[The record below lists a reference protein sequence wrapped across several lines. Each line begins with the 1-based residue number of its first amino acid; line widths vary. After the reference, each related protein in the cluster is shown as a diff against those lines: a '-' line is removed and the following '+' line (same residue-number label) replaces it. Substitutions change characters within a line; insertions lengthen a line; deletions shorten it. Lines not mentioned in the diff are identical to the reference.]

1 MHESLGSRY
10 FGKGRFKMKCKYLI
24 LLASMGFAA
33 LLLGPSP
40 ALAASPTLG
49 SAASFGVLG
58 ASTVTCTGAGAITG
72 DVGVSPGTAIT
83 GFNPDC
89 TLTGT
94 LHPGDAAAL
103 QAHVDAGIAYLAL
116 AAQPCNFN
124 FAGVTSLDQLPQPL
138 GPGVYCFASA
148 VLLNG
153 PVSLSGSGPWIFN
166 IGSTLTTGGST
177 EVPASVSVNNM
188 PNCNGADVFWLI
200 GSSATVGVHTQ
211 LVGNVLAI
219 ASIGLD
225 PGASLNG
232 RALAL
237 NAAVTLSGQNTVSV
251 CGSGGSIPPPGP
263 PGCKIKVICD
273 CDDHDRDSDHRDKD
287 GDHHD
292 KDGDHHD
299 KDGDHHDNDGSTCHD
314 KDGDD
319 HHDGDSD
326 HHDKDDDHH
335 DKDDSKKSDH

>member
-1 MHESLGSRY
+1 
-10 FGKGRFKMKCKYLI
+10 MKCKYLI

-33 LLLGPSP
+33 LLLGPSA
-40 ALAASPTLG
+40 ALAASTLG
-49 SAASFGVLG
+49 SAANFAVLG

-94 LHPGDAAAL
+94 LHAGDGVAL

-116 AAQPCNFN
+116 LAQPCNQSFT
-124 FAGVTSLDQLPQPL
+124 GVTQLAGQTFT
-138 GPGVYCFASA
+138 PGVYCFASA
-148 VLLNG
+148 ALLNG
-153 PVSLSGSGPWIFN
+153 PVSLTGAGPWIFR
-166 IGSTLTTGGST
+166 IGSTITTGTG
-177 EVPASVSVNNM
+177 ELGPASVTVNGQ
-188 PNCNGADVFWLI
+188 PNCDGKDVFWLI
-200 GSSATVGVHTQ
+200 GSSATIGAGSQ
-211 LVGNVLAI
+211 FVGNILAV

-225 PGASLNG
+225 ATAHLDG

-237 NAAVTLSGQNTVSV
+237 NAAVTLSGQNTVSSV
-251 CGSGGSIPPPGP
+251 CGSGGSIPPGP

-273 CDDHDRDSDHRDKD
+273 CDDDHDRDGDHHDRN
-287 GDHHD
+287 GEDHHD

-299 KDGDHHDNDGSTCHD
+299 RD
-314 KDGDD
+314 DD
-319 HHDGDSD
+319 HHDKDRGTCHDRDRDD

-335 DKDDSKKSDH
+335 DKDGDRKSDR

>member
-1 MHESLGSRY
+1 
-10 FGKGRFKMKCKYLI
+10 MKRKYLI
-24 LLASMGFAA
+24 LLVSMGFAA

-116 AAQPCNFN
+116 AAQPCNFS
-124 FAGVTSLDQLPQPL
+124 FTGVTSLELLPQPL
-138 GPGVYCFASA
+138 STGVYCFGSG

-153 PVSLSGSGPWIFN
+153 PINLTGPGPWIFN
-166 IGSTLTTGGST
+166 IGSTLTTGGSP
-177 EVPASVSVNNM
+177 EVGASVFVNGK
-188 PNCNGADVFWLI
+188 PDCNGADVFWLI
-200 GSSATVGVHTQ
+200 GSSATIGVNTK
-211 LVGNVLAI
+211 LVGNILAI

-225 PGASLNG
+225 PGASLIG

-251 CGSGGSIPPPGP
+251 CGSGGSVPPPGP

-273 CDDHDRDSDHRDKD
+273 CDDH
-287 GDHHD
+287 HD

-299 KDGDHHDNDGSTCHD
+299 GDSDHHD
-314 KDGDD
+314 GDSD

-326 HHDKDDDHH
+326 HHDKDRSTCHDRDGDDHH
-335 DKDDSKKSDH
+335 DKDDDHHDKDGNKTDH

>member
-1 MHESLGSRY
+1 M
-10 FGKGRFKMKCKYLI
+10 GKGEFGMKCKYLI

-33 LLLGPSP
+33 LLVGPSP
-40 ALAASPTLG
+40 ALAATPTLG
-49 SAASFGVLG
+49 SAASFAVLG
-58 ASTVTCTGAGAITG
+58 ASTVTCTGAGIITG

-103 QAHVDAGIAYLAL
+103 QAHVDAGLAYLAL
-116 AAQPCNFN
+116 AAQPCT
-124 FAGVTSLDQLPQPL
+124 VTFPVGITQLANRTL
-138 GPGVYCFASA
+138 GPGVYCSASA
-148 VLLNG
+148 ALLNG
-153 PVSLSGSGPWIFN
+153 TLNLTGAGPWIFN
-166 IGSTLTTGGST
+166 IGSTLTTGTSVELG
-177 EVPASVSVNNM
+177 PATVLVNGQ
-188 PNCNGADVFWLI
+188 PTCNGSDVFWLI
-200 GSSATVGVHTQ
+200 GSSATIGAGTN
-211 LVGNVLAI
+211 LVGDILAV

-225 PGASLNG
+225 PTAHLDG

-251 CGSGGSIPPPGP
+251 CSSGGSIPPPGP

-273 CDDHDRDSDHRDKD
+273 CDDH
-287 GDHHD
+287 HD

-299 KDGDHHDNDGSTCHD
+299 GDS
-314 KDGDD
+314 D

-326 HHDKDDDHH
+326 HHDKDRSTCHDPDGGDHHDKDDDHH
-335 DKDDSKKSDH
+335 DKDGDKKSDR